1 MSCDEKLSGAEFYPG
16 NLSQE
21 VGLKDRHRMRVVKVD
36 AETSFGDIVQSD
48 RAADGFQ

>member
-21 VGLKDRHRMRVVKVD
+21 VGLK
-36 AETSFGDIVQSD
+36 TDI
-48 RAADGFQ
+48 GCEW